1 MVFSG
6 RGALVWKAVSPTGL
20 GKLIL
25 ISEIAAV
32 GQPKASLSD
41 FARRDSPQRSVNIQQ
56 VVRNEHTFSQGM
68 FFFFPLTLATGSKSH
83 ANAVDVRYE

>member
-6 RGALVWKAVSPTGL
+6 RGALVWKAISPTGL

-41 FARRDSPQRSVNIQQ
+41 FARRDSPQWSVNIQQ

-68 FFFFPLTLATGSKSH
+68 FFPSLLHLQRVQRVTATLLM
-83 ANAVDVRYE
+83 

>member
-6 RGALVWKAVSPTGL
+6 RGALAWKAVSPTGL

-25 ISEIAAV
+25 ISEIAAG

-41 FARRDSPQRSVNIQQ
+41 FTRRDSPAVQRKHSA
-56 VVRNEHTFSQGM
+56 GG
-68 FFFFPLTLATGSKSH
+68 AK
-83 ANAVDVRYE
+83 